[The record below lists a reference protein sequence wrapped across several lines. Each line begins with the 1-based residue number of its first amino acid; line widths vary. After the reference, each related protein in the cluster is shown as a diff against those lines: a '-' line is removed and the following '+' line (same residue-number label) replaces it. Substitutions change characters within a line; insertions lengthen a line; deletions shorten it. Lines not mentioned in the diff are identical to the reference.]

1 MTIPEEQKIKLE
13 SMQIKGIRAM
23 IWQNI
28 EKENIES
35 RLLQIKK
42 QNYTNDLRKF
52 VNSQSRA
59 VLIELIKMSP
69 EIYPQTIDNNEYFTL
84 TSGSLT
90 ILKSPNYEK
99 LKASDIQ
106 DFAPIVNRKLTHS
119 SDVLQSSLKQ
129 LKEKCS
135 HPTNDECSQCKN
147 KPICDIN
154 DVQCILKLFED
165 FEGYTPQPHQGHE
178 FGDVS
183 MLVTYNGNNLT
194 FLGAAKSVNLRTPKT
209 TKASALGREIIQQVI
224 DAFNDNRAEIVG
236 VIYPDMIDDQLKYL
250 LFHEAKVHNKKL
262 VILDKEFM
270 LRLLDKYLT
279 DKNL

>member
-1 MTIPEEQKIKLE
+1 M
-13 SMQIKGIRAM
+13 
-23 IWQNI
+23 
-28 EKENIES
+28 
-35 RLLQIKK
+35 
-42 QNYTNDLRKF
+42 
-52 VNSQSRA
+52 
-59 VLIELIKMSP
+59 
-69 EIYPQTIDNNEYFTL
+69 
-84 TSGSLT
+84 
-90 ILKSPNYEK
+90 
-99 LKASDIQ
+99 
-106 DFAPIVNRKLTHS
+106 
-119 SDVLQSSLKQ
+119 
-129 LKEKCS
+129 
-135 HPTNDECSQCKN
+135 
-147 KPICDIN
+147 
-154 DVQCILKLFED
+154 QCILKLFED